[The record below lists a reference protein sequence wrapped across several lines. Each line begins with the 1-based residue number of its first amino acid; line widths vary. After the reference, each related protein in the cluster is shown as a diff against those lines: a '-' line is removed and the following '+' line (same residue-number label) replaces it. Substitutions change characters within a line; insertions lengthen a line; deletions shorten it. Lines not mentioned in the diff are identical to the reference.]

1 MWVETYS
8 FYKSN
13 FCDKRALAV
22 RERVPKR
29 NAACRLRRTDGVQ
42 TGKMCAASFERLMR
56 GQGESGGVS
65 AGLREAS
72 KRLQLCGGMDAQGGH
87 HTILRRIAR
96 GRLPARICG
105 TIEKAGAK
113 TKRGRSIR
121 RGTVCHIGYANK
133 GEAQTSEFPTKDTA
147 KPPTADRGSPKH
159 PLGGLAE
166 YDPCPASPA
175 LRGAR
180 HLPLAGAAATKK
192 KPRRCGA
199 STFW

>member
-13 FCDKRALAV
+13 CCDKRALAV

-42 TGKMCAASFERLMR
+42 TGKMCAAFFERLMR

-65 AGLREAS
+65 ADLREAS

-87 HTILRRIAR
+87 HIILRRIAR

-105 TIEKAGAK
+105 NNRKSGGEIEARPQHTARNGVPY
-113 TKRGRSIR
+113 RICEQRRS
-121 RGTVCHIGYANK
+121 ANFRISDE
-133 GEAQTSEFPTKDTA
+133 GHGQTSDS
-147 KPPTADRGSPKH
+147 G
-159 PLGGLAE
+159 
-166 YDPCPASPA
+166 
-175 LRGAR
+175 
-180 HLPLAGAAATKK
+180 
-192 KPRRCGA
+192 
-199 STFW
+199 